1 MAQVRLRGTAV
12 GFWTAGVIGVLG
24 IASGAAAYADD
35 AKAPKIDCSDTDLGF
50 TAPGYDVSCTD
61 LSDGTLNVG
70 DSFAGA
76 KAAKLVADSN
86 GEATFLVVID
96 NRPLGGR
103 IYIKRRSLQNDV
115 EGYFNGGTFH
125 DWGAGTT
132 VAQFEVENFTGE
144 TEGGQLMDCIG
155 FRHQGVRRYDGL
167 ARLVVGIACSGLGRE
182 HTYDALKHLQA
193 PSG

>member
-1 MAQVRLRGTAV
+1 MTQVKLRSTTV
-12 GFWTAGVIGVLG
+12 GIRTGGIIGVLW
-24 IASGAAAYADD
+24 IALGAAAHADD
-35 AKAPKIDCSDTDLGF
+35 KQPKIDCSDTDLGF
-50 TAPGYDVSCTD
+50 TAPGYAVDCTD
-61 LSDGTLNVG
+61 LSDGTINVG
-70 DSFAGA
+70 EAFAGA

-86 GEATFLVVID
+86 AQATFLVVID

-103 IYIKRRSLQNDV
+103 IYIKRRSLENDV

-125 DWGAGTT
+125 DWVPGTT

-144 TEGGQLMDCIG
+144 TKDGQLMDCIG
-155 FRHQGVRRYDGL
+155 FRHQGSRRYDGL

-182 HTYDALKHLQA
+182 RTYEALKHLQA